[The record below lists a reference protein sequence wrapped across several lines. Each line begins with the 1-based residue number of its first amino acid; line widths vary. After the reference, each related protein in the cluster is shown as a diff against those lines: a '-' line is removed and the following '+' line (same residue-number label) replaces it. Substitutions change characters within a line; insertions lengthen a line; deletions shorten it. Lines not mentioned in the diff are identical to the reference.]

1 MFPGKHE
8 RIHWSFP
15 DPSALT
21 GTDEEKLAGIRPIRD
36 DIKARIEAWLAD
48 LGAA

>member
-8 RIHWSFP
+8 RLHWGFS
-15 DPSALT
+15 DPSAIT

-36 DIKARIEAWLAD
+36 AIRKRVLEFLEQQ
-48 LGAA
+48 G